1 MKILKNKT
9 WESMQYEL
17 ERVQNERDK
26 YKELYEKSKKTD
38 PASCSDS
45 SYCHCCKNAYR
56 YKSFWGTVSYESVG
70 CLLNVKCEKFEAK

>member
-1 MKILKNKT
+1 MKILTNKA

-38 PASCSDS
+38 PATCSDS

-56 YKSFWGTVSYESVG
+56 YKSFWGMESYESTG